1 MLVPQSKVH
10 ETITVNCGDLDFDMP
25 PPRHGAFL
33 VLSPS
38 APVVL
43 CSHHHSSFLQTRRM
57 RRPFV
62 AWFRRRL
69 VVHGISAK
77 PKRVTAPTACTSN
90 TSSAEKR
97 LEVPD
102 VKRLFQLF
110 WRLALPYW
118 KRNKDARVD
127 LAGVLALTLLQ
138 SGIAVAFSYISKDF
152 WTALNT
158 KDSALFLH
166 QAGLFFGALCV
177 FTPIVVYYQYF
188 RDKCALKWRDWLT
201 QTILQQYV
209 SNRNFYNLD
218 QNADIRV
225 DNPDQ
230 RIAQDLSSFTYESL
244 AFVLTVLIS
253 CVDLVAFSSI
263 LFSIYPP
270 LFGVLVVYAATGTA
284 LTSSVGKKLVG
295 LNYAQLV
302 READFRYSL
311 IRFRDNAESVAF
323 FAGEKREQAEI
334 TRRLSNVVENLTN
347 VIGLQRNLGFLQTG
361 YRYLVQVL
369 PALVVAP
376 LYFNG
381 LVQLGVVTQSFGA
394 FSHVLN
400 DLSLVVNR
408 FDQLSQFGAGI
419 ERLGEF
425 VEALEKNLEEE
436 DRTFGSLPTSKKLA
450 AAADESHENPLAVVE
465 NGTVSSNGVH
475 ASNGVASSNGVADS
489 TVYASSN
496 GAIKSIPGNEQTI
509 EMRETASNE
518 LILRNLS
525 LYTPSDGVP
534 RRLINNLSLV
544 LEPGQ
549 RLLVAGPSGVG
560 KSSLLRAISGLWTN
574 GTGVIERPSTDKV
587 FFLPQK
593 PYCTMGSLRANMLYP
608 RDDDE
613 KAPSNE
619 VLLNVLKEVNL
630 EELPGRMGG
639 FEAVRDWGD
648 TLSLG
653 EQQRLQFARLLLAK
667 PKMAVIDEGSAAL
680 SIDAEKRM
688 YNLLESMG
696 ITVISIGHRPSL
708 LKYHDVLLRL
718 SGDDVPWEVERI
730 EQKMRDRVVAQ
741 VL

>member
-1 MLVPQSKVH
+1 MFVPRNSRH
-10 ETITVNCGDLDFDMP
+10 ETITDRDSGMP
-25 PPRHGAFL
+25 TRHGAFVFSASTPA
-33 VLSPS
+33 VL
-38 APVVL
+38 AA
-43 CSHHHSSFLQTRRM
+43 HHSSFLQPRGM
-57 RRPFV
+57 RRPLV
-62 AWFRRRL
+62 AWLRRRL
-69 VVHGISAK
+69 VAPAITAR
-77 PKRVTAPTACTSN
+77 PKRATPTACAPSP
-90 TSSAEKR
+90 SAEKR

-102 VKRLFQLF
+102 VKRLAQLF

-118 KRNKDARVD
+118 KRNKDARRD
-127 LAGVLALTLLQ
+127 LAGVLVLTLLQ
-138 SGIAVAFSYISKDF
+138 SGIAVAFSFISKDF
-152 WTALNT
+152 WNALNT
-158 KDSALFLH
+158 KDSQLFLH

-188 RDKCALKWRDWLT
+188 RDRCALKWRDWLT

-209 SNRNFYNLD
+209 TNRNFYNLD

-244 AFVLTVLIS
+244 AFVLTVLVS
-253 CVDLVAFSSI
+253 CIDLVAFSSI

-270 LFGVLVVYAATGTA
+270 LFGVLVAYAATGTA

-295 LNYAQLV
+295 LNYVQLV

-323 FAGEKREQAEI
+323 FAGEKREQTEI
-334 TRRLSNVVENLTN
+334 TRRLSDVVDNLTR

-381 LVQLGVVTQSFGA
+381 LVQLGTVTQSFGA

-425 VEALEKNLEEE
+425 VEALEKNLEEQ
-436 DRTFGSLPTSKKLA
+436 DRTFGSLPTAKA
-450 AAADESHENPLAVVE
+450 
-465 NGTVSSNGVH
+465 SSDTAGGNGVPH
-475 ASNGVASSNGVADS
+475 TAVEDAKIASNSVTASNGVAASNGAASSNGVAS
-489 TVYASSN
+489 TN
-496 GAIKSIPGNEQTI
+496 GAVKSTPATEQVI
-509 EMRETASNE
+509 ELRETSSNE
-518 LILRNLS
+518 LIVRNLS
-525 LYTPSDGVP
+525 LYTPSGGVP
-534 RRLINNLSLV
+534 RRLIDNLSFT

-574 GTGVIERPSTDKV
+574 GTGIIERPSTDKV
-587 FFLPQK
+587 FFLPQR
-593 PYCTMGSLRANMLYP
+593 PYCTLGTLRANMLYP
-608 RDDDE
+608 RDDDAN
-613 KAPSNE
+613 APSDD
-619 VLLNVLKEVNL
+619 VLLSVLKEVNL
-630 EELPGRMGG
+630 QELPGRMGG
-639 FEAVRDWGD
+639 FNAIRDWGD

-667 PKMAVIDEGSAAL
+667 PRMAVIDEGSAAL
-680 SIDAEKRM
+680 SIDAERRM

-696 ITVISIGHRPSL
+696 ITVVSIGHRPSL

-718 SGDDVPWEVERI
+718 SGDDAPWELERI